1 MYDMTCKFTHHIIH
15 YPLSVI
21 MAIKSETSL
30 ATEIFG
36 NGVLRIKIVVTI

>member
-1 MYDMTCKFTHHIIH
+1 MACNLHTILYTI
-15 YPLSVI
+15 VV
-21 MAIKSETSL
+21 MAIKSETLL